1 MGLFG
6 KKKSSQKDSNEGYGH
21 EKLPSSSEM
30 HDPILKA
37 VQEEQPFQQANDH
50 HGASMTP
57 SGRLRDIYG
66 NIVDN
71 ADLSNPARQREERPL
86 DTIRSFEFQTTGDER
101 LKDTYETGN
110 LGFRPRDNF
119 SSMPHYESNPYA
131 NDQGIISFGDPNVA
145 IEEDRKKEIYFPPP
159 PPPGSGTK
167 KKKKG
172 GAFWKKKKKGAEEE
186 DD

>member
-6 KKKSSQKDSNEGYGH
+6 KKSKKDDGQGLGH

-50 HGASMTP
+50 SGTAMTP

-66 NIVDN
+66 NLVSD

-86 DTIRSFEFQTTGDER
+86 DTIRSFEFQATGDER
-101 LKDTYETGN
+101 IKDTYETSN
-110 LGFRPRDNF
+110 IGFKPRDNF

-159 PPPGSGTK
+159 PPPGSGPK

-172 GAFWKKKKKGAEEE
+172 PFWKKNKKQSE
-186 DD
+186 DDD